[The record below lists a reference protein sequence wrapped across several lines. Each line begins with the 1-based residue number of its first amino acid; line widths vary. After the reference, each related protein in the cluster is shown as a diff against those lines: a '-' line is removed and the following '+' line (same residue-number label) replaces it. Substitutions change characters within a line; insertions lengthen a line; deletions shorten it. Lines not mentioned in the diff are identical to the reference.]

1 MASWFPF
8 FKKSAIVSVSDD
20 PVADP
25 VAQPEL
31 QAVADPVSQH
41 VSNPMIDHVSD
52 HVSDHIALNNIVQI
66 FLLLRIQMCQ
76 MYGKKTNTLRQNQA

>member
-1 MASWFPF
+1 
-8 FKKSAIVSVSDD
+8 
-20 PVADP
+20 
-25 VAQPEL
+25 
-31 QAVADPVSQH
+31 
-41 VSNPMIDHVSD
+41 MIDHVSD